1 METET
6 KPAPK
11 LAAIRTYA
19 KDLDTKRNDKTV
31 TPTAQSVPAVNEA
44 PIVEKHVRASDTLT
58 TEVTKAPAPTPI
70 PKPKP
75 EPKKPDAVPA
85 LKPITPTKKDPTII
99 VDNEDAAPA
108 TIITDTKRGEFKLI
122 PAIINSIRS
131 WFSAKQQDYKAKKIP
146 KYTVPDT
153 TRRKGIIQK
162 ATSKSG
168 KFAAADF
175 SSIQERILERKAA
188 AAKTKEDVDEPE
200 TIWTA
205 NTEPGFPLLTEA
217 TVPQQVSNV
226 QVVSRKSFRALPEE
240 IVVTAPAPVIV
251 PEPELVPEV
260 AEPNDNRWSAPVQ
273 EATPA
278 PTLPAVAVV
287 DEPIPSSAPEPEE
300 IIVEEE
306 PVVPEPEPELVP
318 EPAQP
323 ETKKGRFSLL
333 KVNTNTLTIFVS
345 GVVVIFA
352 VLSATVY
359 FAFYKDSTFVSNT
372 PVPET
377 LLTNTEVRPLV
388 LYTISADSIIEAFTS
403 MQNERG
409 TTQGV
414 FMYTSTIG
422 STETVSPTE
431 LLSALELVI
440 APDFAQTISAVRVGY
455 INQAPYLVLKIKNE
469 TAAQGG
475 LLMWEDTMYT
485 DLMPVLSLAPET
497 TDTFLDATI
506 SGTDVRVLKN
516 TNGSERLLYGL
527 VSDTIVITTNS
538 ASYAQ
543 LTTLIK

>member
-31 TPTAQSVPAVNEA
+31 TPTSQSVPAVNEA
-44 PIVEKHVRASDTLT
+44 PIVEKPVRASDTLT

-70 PKPKP
+70 PKP
-75 EPKKPDAVPA
+75 EPKKLDTVPA

-99 VDNEDAAPA
+99 VDNEDAAAA

-122 PAIINSIRS
+122 PAIINSIRG
-131 WFSAKQQDYKAKKIP
+131 WFTEKQQDYRAKKIP

-188 AAKTKEDVDEPE
+188 AAKAKEGPDEPE

-226 QVVSRKSFRALPEE
+226 QVVSRKSFRAIPEE
-240 IVVTAPAPVIV
+240 IVVTTSAPVV
-251 PEPELVPEV
+251 APEPEFVPEI
-260 AEPNDNRWSAPVQ
+260 AEPDDNRWSAPIQ
-273 EATPA
+273 ESTPA
-278 PTLPAVAVV
+278 PTLPAVAVM
-287 DEPIPSSAPEPEE
+287 DEPTPTTAPAPEET
-300 IIVEEE
+300 VTEEE
-306 PVVPEPEPELVP
+306 PVVPEPELVA
-318 EPAQP
+318 EPTQP
-323 ETKKGRFSLL
+323 EIKKGRFSLL

-345 GVVVIFA
+345 GVVVILA

-359 FAFYKDSTFVSNT
+359 FVFYKDSAFVSNT
-372 PVPET
+372 PMPET
-377 LLTNTEVRPLV
+377 LLTDTEVRPLV

-422 STETVSPTE
+422 STETVAPTE
-431 LLSALELVI
+431 LLSALELVV

-527 VSDTIVITTNS
+527 ASDTIVITTNS
-538 ASYAQ
+538 ARYAQ
-543 LTTLIK
+543 LTTLLK